1 MKILLLCPN
10 AFETME
16 FSVFIDIMGW
26 ARDDYE
32 CDIEVETCG
41 FNKVVTSTFGV
52 PVTMDTLINDVNVE
66 DYAAL
71 AIPGG
76 FEEYGFYNEA
86 YDEKTLELIRE
97 FDKLNKPIATVCV
110 AAFALA
116 KSGILKNRKATTYH
130 LRGGY
135 KQRELAGFGVNVI
148 NEPVVVDKNVITSYC
163 PQTAPDVAFKLLE
176 MLTSTEKMN
185 LVKEAMGFE

>member
-1 MKILLLCPN
+1 MKILLLCAN

-26 ARDDYE
+26 AHDDFQ
-32 CDIEVETCG
+32 CDIEVEICG
-41 FNKVVTSTFGV
+41 FQKVVTSTFGV
-52 PVTMDTLINDVNVE
+52 PVTMDTLIDNVNVE

-76 FEEYGFYNEA
+76 FEEYGFYIEA
-86 YDEKTLELIRE
+86 YDEKTLQLIRE
-97 FDKLNKPIATVCV
+97 FDRLDKPIATVCV

-116 KSGILKNRKATTYH
+116 KSGVLKNRKATTYH

-135 KQRELAGFGVNVI
+135 KQKELAEFGVNVI
-148 NEPVVVDKNVITSYC
+148 NEPVVVDKNIITSYC

-176 MLTSTEKMN
+176 MLTSKEKVN
-185 LVKEAMGFE
+185 LVKEAMGF